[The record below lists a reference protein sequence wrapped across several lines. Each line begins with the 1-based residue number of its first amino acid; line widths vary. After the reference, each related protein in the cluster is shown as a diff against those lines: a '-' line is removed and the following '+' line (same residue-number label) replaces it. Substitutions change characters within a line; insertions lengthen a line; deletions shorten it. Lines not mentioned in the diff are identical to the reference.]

1 MMPFQAMRLRSA
13 LWTPASLALPIWSIS
28 DDPGNTVVS
37 GSVNTIIN
45 KGSAGNA
52 TANTAGRNNQAT
64 LNGRAV
70 LTADAT
76 FDGYY
81 TYGSSTSQWKNK
93 GFLYLFAVNAMRA
106 AEVTPSTKSVL
117 CIPRP
122 TSTGIMGEIARNPT
136 TANSIRGGARRLEPD
151 AFAGANDGVNHGTS
165 WSVIVCAID
174 YAAGSVSLYVDGTLA
189 AQNTSGLTTGTTAN
203 ADSLVGVT
211 IGATNSGMS
220 LSENYHL
227 AEWGC
232 GNATLNTA
240 DRQRLEGYLAHRWG
254 LTGNLPGG
262 HPYKTTPP

>member
-1 MMPFQAMRLRSA
+1 MPFNAMRLRSA

-70 LTADAT
+70 LTGDAT

-81 TYGSSTSQWKNK
+81 TYGSSMTQWKNK
-93 GFLYLFAVNAMRA
+93 GFIYLFAVSAMRV
-106 AEVTPSTKSVL
+106 AEVAASTKTLVS
-117 CIPRP
+117 ISRP
-122 TSTGIMGEIARNPT
+122 TSNGTMAEIARNPT
-136 TANSIRGGARRLEPD
+136 TPNSFRAGGRRITTD
-151 AFAGANDGVNHGTS
+151 TFASTSNSVDYGTS
-165 WSVIVCAID
+165 WKICVAELD
-174 YAAGSVSLYVDGTLA
+174 YTNGDIFLYLDGTLVSS
-189 AQNTSGLTTGTTAN
+189 NTTDLTSGSTAN
-203 ADSLVGVT
+203 TDSIAGVT
-211 IGATNSGMS
+211 IGALNNGTN
-220 LSENYHL
+220 LNENYHL

-232 GNATLNTA
+232 GNAILAAA

-262 HPYKTTPP
+262 HPYKTAPP